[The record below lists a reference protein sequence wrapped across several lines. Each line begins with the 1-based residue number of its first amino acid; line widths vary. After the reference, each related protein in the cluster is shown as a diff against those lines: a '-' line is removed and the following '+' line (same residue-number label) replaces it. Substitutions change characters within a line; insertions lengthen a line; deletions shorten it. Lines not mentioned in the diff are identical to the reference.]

1 MFYGVSL
8 ESSMVLNIPSIAILV
23 LFSDYDVSKSFYSYY
38 LSNFP
43 WRVLC
48 FSTSINV
55 LYVFKR
61 LESETSNGLSPIY
74 RETSSRILPLI

>member
-23 LFSDYDVSKSFYSYY
+23 LFSDYDVSKSYSYY

-43 WRVLC
+43 WRVLRFC
-48 FSTSINV
+48 SSINV